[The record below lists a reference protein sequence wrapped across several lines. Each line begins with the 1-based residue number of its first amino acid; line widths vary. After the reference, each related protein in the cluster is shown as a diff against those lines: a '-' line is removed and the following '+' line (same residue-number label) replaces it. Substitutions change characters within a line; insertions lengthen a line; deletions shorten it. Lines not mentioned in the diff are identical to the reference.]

1 VGKQLAMFLRRCAP
15 HSHDLRQY
23 FPRFRRH
30 GSGFSAAD
38 GTSHA
43 AGISAPDEVRPAAG
57 WRPGNGRSETGTLSN
72 IPYCGTPPIPGTLI
86 ERWNGDPILIL
97 LLAAIAGLHLL
108 RAPENRA
115 SAAAGW
121 AVAALALVSPLCAL
135 SVSLFAARV
144 GQHMLLILV
153 AAPLIARA
161 LPRGRSSPWWSAA
174 VFTLVLWFWHMPAP
188 YDATF
193 RSVAAYWAMHVS
205 LFGSAVWLWRDLLRH
220 RPESGLAALAAGSF
234 ASMAMGLLGA
244 VLTLASHPLFLLHLA
259 TAPAWGLSAI
269 EDQQLGGIIMWVPGG
284 LLFLWAVLRSMV
296 LLWHRL
302 EELDAGSAPPP
313 LAFGE
318 RSPSPANA
326 GAE

>member
-1 VGKQLAMFLRRCAP
+1 
-15 HSHDLRQY
+15 
-23 FPRFRRH
+23 
-30 GSGFSAAD
+30 
-38 GTSHA
+38 
-43 AGISAPDEVRPAAG
+43 
-57 WRPGNGRSETGTLSN
+57 LSN
-72 IPYCGTPPIPGTLI
+72 IPYCGIPPIPGTLI
-86 ERWNGDPILIL
+86 ERWNGDPVLLIL
-97 LLAAIAGLHLL
+97 LASIASFHLL
-108 RAPENRA
+108 KAREDRA

-121 AVAALALVSPLCAL
+121 GVAALALVSPLCAL

-144 GQHMLLILV
+144 GQHMLLVLV
-153 AAPLIARA
+153 AAPLVARA
-161 LPRGRSSPWWSAA
+161 LPRGRGSPWWSAGL
-174 VFTLVLWFWHMPAP
+174 FTLALWFWHMPVP

-193 RSVAAYWAMHVS
+193 RSVPIYWAMHAS

-244 VLTLASHPLFLLHLA
+244 VLTLASHPLFLWHLA

-296 LLWHRL
+296 LLWRRL
-302 EELDAGSAPPP
+302 EEPEGAAAGGAPPP
-313 LAFGE
+313 DFA
-318 RSPSPANA
+318 RSPFPAKA